1 MKKPGIP
8 IILIITVAVLAFTLG
23 FFFGSSNHKPAVL
36 SVPDAMYTLPADPV
50 PQIPAPSE
58 ISDAGHDIRF
68 PININTA
75 TKLEFME
82 LPGIGEELAKRILKY
97 REVNGPFQKIEE
109 LIVIIVVPLLF
120 HAKAGLVGAV
130 ITSVD
135 LSMICSLL
143 SHSVEIVFFRSR
155 KLQQA
160 QAV

>member
-23 FFFGSSNHKPAVL
+23 FFFGSSNHQPSVL

-82 LPGIGEELAKRILKY
+82 LPGIGEVLADRIIAYRDSIGAFSTVEGLMHVEGIGEKR
-97 REVNGPFQKIEE
+97 IEE
-109 LIVIIVVPLLF
+109 LLDL
-120 HAKAGLVGAV
+120 
-130 ITSVD
+130 IT
-135 LSMICSLL
+135 IGG
-143 SHSVEIVFFRSR
+143 
-155 KLQQA
+155 
-160 QAV
+160 